1 MSNAREAVLGRL
13 RTNGSDQLGRSIPSQ
28 VDDTSLGREEK
39 RQLFTQQ
46 LQAAHAE
53 VHHLQDGDWVNWI
66 NRELPQRGVDRLLAG
81 GAPAEALEQGMVNT
95 IELQPYQQPIE
106 SWKEALFSHID
117 ASVTSTEGGIASTG
131 TVVVWPTPQE
141 PRLMSLVPPI
151 HIALVDSERLCDTF
165 EQMMNADQWAERL
178 PTNALLISGP
188 SKTADIQQVLAYG
201 VHGPK
206 QLIVLL
212 LG

>member
-13 RTNGSDQLGRSIPSQ
+13 RTNGSIQMGRSIPPQ
-28 VDDTSLGREEK
+28 VDYSSLGLNEK
-39 RQLFTQQ
+39 RGLFTQR

-66 NRELPQRGVDRLLAG
+66 NRELPQRGVSCLLAG
-81 GAPAEALEQGMVNT
+81 GVPAEELEQRVVST
-95 IELQPYQQPIE
+95 IKLQRYQQPIE
-106 SWKEALFSHID
+106 SWKEELFSQVD

-141 PRLMSLVPPI
+141 PRLVSLVPSI
-151 HIALVDSERLCDTF
+151 HVALVDSERLHDTF
-165 EQMMNADQWAERL
+165 EQMVNDDRWAERM

-188 SKTADIQQVLAYG
+188 SKTADIQQVIAYG